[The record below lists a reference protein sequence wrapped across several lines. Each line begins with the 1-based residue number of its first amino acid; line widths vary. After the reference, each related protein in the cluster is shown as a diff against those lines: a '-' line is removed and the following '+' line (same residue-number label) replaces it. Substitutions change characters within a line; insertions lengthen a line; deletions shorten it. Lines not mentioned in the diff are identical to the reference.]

1 MTRSRL
7 LLIALA
13 TSLVLVT
20 ASATVFAAWD
30 PMNELV
36 QSDENQPVV
45 AAATSDVTVDE
56 IVTKVL
62 IYSPAL
68 ELIPTTGSQSAPRQI
83 DIDGPKLSEVA
94 TVKTIDPAL
103 LSGQDKIAA
112 DLFTSLQTVISE

>member
-7 LLIALA
+7 LLLALA
-13 TSLVLVT
+13 TALVLVT

-36 QSDENQPVV
+36 QSDENQPG
-45 AAATSDVTVDE
+45 AALVTPDVQVDE

-68 ELIPTTGSQSAPRQI
+68 ELIPTTVTQSAPQQF
-83 DIDGPKLSEVA
+83 DIDGPTLSEVA
-94 TVKTIDPAL
+94 TVTTIDPAL
-103 LSGQDKIAA
+103 LTGQDKIAA
-112 DLFTSLQTVISE
+112 DLFTSLQTVISK